1 MFTCLSV
8 YHSHS
13 FNPYNHSDTA
23 GNETVTPKQM
33 LQYLS
38 LHGYDLFTDIWA
50 ENFLYFGNKGNEI
63 IDTDRMFGSKKFKL
77 MTDKDVLDKSARGM
91 LMASIDADTFDRDA
105 FLKKATDIIAIERK
119 LADQMKIRWSVPRV

>member
-1 MFTCLSV
+1 MTLQLALRTCSQVFTCLSV

-13 FNPYNHSDTA
+13 FHSVYHSHSFYPYLHSDTA

-91 LMASIDADTFDRDA
+91 LMASIDADTFDCNS
-105 FLKKATDIIAIERK
+105 K
-119 LADQMKIRWSVPRV
+119 